1 MTSHIIGLDYGSAS
15 ARGVLIDCASGRE
28 VMAHVHDYSHGTLT
42 RALPDGTPL
51 GRGWALQVAPDYLEA
66 AEAIL
71 RALGRGRRVAGIGIG
86 FTASSPMPTTA
97 DGTPLSDLQPGD
109 PHAYVKLWKHGAA
122 QPQADRI
129 NARGGDWLANFGGK
143 LSAEWL
149 LPKAAQ
155 IADESPATWARAE
168 RFIEAG
174 DWLVWQLTGTET
186 RGLGFAAYKA
196 QYQATSGYPEGI
208 VPGLADRLSPPLPAG
223 SSAGELSAA
232 WLRRTGINGPCA
244 VAVAVI
250 DSHVV
255 LPAVGAVESGCFVG
269 ALGTSAVSL
278 LLSETFRPLPKGIE
292 GVARDGAIPGLWC
305 YEAGQASFGD
315 TLSWLVRTFPRG
327 ATVEESFAA
336 YDADARALAPGDNR
350 LVALDWWNGNRV
362 PYGDSMLSG
371 LLAGLTLETTAG
383 DIYRALIEGL
393 CYGMRQVFEL
403 YQAGGF
409 DIGRVV
415 MTSGLARRNTLL
427 VQVMADVLGRDVEV
441 PEIDNATAVGAA
453 IHGAVAAGIVADF
466 VEGSAR
472 FGARGSRRYRPD
484 PVARPV
490 YDRLYGQYRTLS
502 GSADVA
508 RATKA
513 LSSEPDAD
521 EAGLRIVVT

>member
-1 MTSHIIGLDYGSAS
+1 MSCLDALDHF
-15 ARGVLIDCASGRE
+15 RTELVRQRCADALDKDDKLT
-28 VMAHVHDYSHGTLT
+28 MAHALLSQASISPTVQKKHIAAAKESPRTLSEGE
-42 RALPDGTPL
+42 RLFIDGLVALAEDQ
-51 GRGWALQVAPDYLEA
+51 RQVAKAVFEA
-66 AEAIL
+66 LVTQLPGDKRAYYYRGLLRYRFGDLDGAQADFRKAIEL
-71 RALGRGRRVAGIGIG
+71 DEKFGPAHNALG
-86 FTASSPMPTTA
+86 
-97 DGTPLSDLQPGD
+97 
-109 PHAYVKLWKHGAA
+109 H
-122 QPQADRI
+122 
-129 NARGGDWLANFGGK
+129 
-143 LSAEWL
+143 L
-149 LPKAAQ
+149 L
-155 IADESPATWARAE
+155 
-168 RFIEAG
+168 
-174 DWLVWQLTGTET
+174 
-186 RGLGFAAYKA
+186 
-196 QYQATSGYPEGI
+196 
-208 VPGLADRLSPPLPAG
+208 
-223 SSAGELSAA
+223 
-232 WLRRTGINGPCA
+232 LRRDA
-244 VAVAVI
+244 VDEAQKEFAKYVELHPKEANAL

-427 VQVMADVLGRDVEV
+427 VQIMADVLGRDVEV